1 MPSGDLLEQH
11 SSWILMVG
19 ELTDGHSPSN
29 TRPSCDH
36 VVRTLGGP
44 PSHYTRAVRIRA
56 VPAQCVEGH
65 GAHPFHELMPDVWDN
80 AVPIPS
86 TS

>member
-1 MPSGDLLEQH
+1 MANQDDCPLPAAK
-11 SSWILMVG
+11 LMGVYRA
-19 ELTDGHSPSN
+19 
-29 TRPSCDH
+29 RPSCDH

-65 GAHPFHELMPDVWDN
+65 GAHPLHKRMPDVWDT
-80 AVPIPS
+80 AVRIPS
-86 TS
+86 TG